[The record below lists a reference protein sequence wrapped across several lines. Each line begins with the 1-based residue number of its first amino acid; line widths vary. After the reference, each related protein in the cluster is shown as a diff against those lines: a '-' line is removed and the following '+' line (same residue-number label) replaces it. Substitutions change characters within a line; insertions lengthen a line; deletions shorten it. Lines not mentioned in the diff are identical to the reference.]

1 MNAPPE
7 ARRIFA
13 VALKDFQAL
22 QAMGDSVSFA
32 DEIVGFHA
40 QQAIE
45 KALKA
50 WISALGGEYPRT
62 HDLGRLIQAL
72 ESLAAGV
79 GPFRDLAAYSSFGV
93 QFCYESFGDL
103 DEEPLD
109 RTRVVQDVAA
119 LFQKVEAA
127 LQP

>member
-13 VALKDFQAL
+13 MARKDFQAL
-22 QAMGDSVSFA
+22 QAMGDSTSFA

-50 WISALGGEYPRT
+50 WISALGAEYPRT
-62 HDLGRLIQAL
+62 HDLGRLPHAL
-72 ESLAAGV
+72 EALDAGV
-79 GPFRDLAAYSSFGV
+79 GPFRGLAACSSFSV
-93 QFCYESFGDL
+93 QFRYEAFGDL
-103 DEEPLD
+103 DEEPVD
-109 RTRVVQDVAA
+109 RARAVQEVAT
-119 LFQKVEAA
+119 LLHRVEAV
-127 LQP
+127 LQS

>member
-7 ARRIFA
+7 ASRLLA
-13 VALKDFQAL
+13 VARKDFQAL
-22 QAMGDSVSFA
+22 QAMGDSTSFA

-62 HDLGRLIQAL
+62 HDLGRLMQTL
-72 ESLAAGV
+72 ESLDAGV
-79 GPFRDLAAYSSFGV
+79 GPFRDLAAYSSFSV
-93 QFCYESFGDL
+93 QFRYEAFGDL

-109 RTRVVQDVAA
+109 RVKVVREVTA
-119 LFQKVEAA
+119 LFH
-127 LQP
+127 

>member
-7 ARRIFA
+7 ALRIFA
-13 VALKDFQAL
+13 MARKDFQAL
-22 QAMGDSVSFA
+22 QAMEDATAFA

-62 HDLGRLIQAL
+62 HDLGRMLHAL
-72 ESLAAGV
+72 EALDADARH
-79 GPFRDLAAYSSFGV
+79 FRDLASYSSFGV
-93 QFCYESFGDL
+93 QFRYETFGDL
-103 DEEPLD
+103 DEEPLN
-109 RTRVVQDVAA
+109 RIKVVQDVAA
-119 LFQKVEAA
+119 LFQKVEAL